1 MIAYRLSPAA
11 EADPVGI
18 WDYTAE
24 QWDKDQATRYVVAIR
39 DRLDG
44 IVAGRI
50 PMRSAADVRPG
61 YFKCAAGSHMLYFTR
76 ADNQTI
82 DVIRILH
89 QSMDVAGVFRDSR

>member
-11 EADPVGI
+11 EADLVGI
-18 WDYTAE
+18 WNYTAQ
-24 QWDKDQATRYVVAIR
+24 QWDKDQAARYVVAIR

-50 PMRSAADVRPG
+50 PLRSAADVRPG
-61 YFKCAAGSHMLYFTR
+61 YFKCAAGSHMIYFTR
-76 ADNQTI
+76 ASDQTI

-89 QSMDVAGVFRDSR
+89 RSMDVAGLSRDGP

>member
-11 EADPVGI
+11 DADLVEI
-18 WDYTAE
+18 WKYTAQ
-24 QWDKDQATRYVVAIR
+24 QWDKDQAARYVLAVR

-50 PMRSAADVRPG
+50 PWRSAADARPG
-61 YFKCAAGSHMLYFTR
+61 YFKCAAGSHMIYFTR
-76 ADNQTI
+76 ADDQTI

-89 QSMDVAGVFRDSR
+89 QSMDVAGLFRDGR

>member
-1 MIAYRLSPAA
+1 VIAYRLSPAA
-11 EADPVGI
+11 EADLVGI

-61 YFKCAAGSHMLYFTR
+61 YFKCGPAHICSISPR